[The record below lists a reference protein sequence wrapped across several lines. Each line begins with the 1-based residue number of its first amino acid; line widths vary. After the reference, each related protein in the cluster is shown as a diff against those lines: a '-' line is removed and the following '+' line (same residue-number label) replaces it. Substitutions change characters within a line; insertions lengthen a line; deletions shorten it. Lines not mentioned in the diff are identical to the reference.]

1 LDGPCNCFY
10 STFRWENT
18 HEQTRCGTGLSLF
31 AAPLFAQAKPC
42 DELKSEIS
50 AKLAAKGVKDPD
62 SRLAIVATEE
72 VKDQKV
78 VGSCESGKKKIT
90 YEAAGASS
98 APKAD
103 AAAKPAGN

>member
-1 LDGPCNCFY
+1 MKKFIAVAALYF
-10 STFRWENT
+10 
-18 HEQTRCGTGLSLF
+18 F

-50 AKLAAKGVKDPD
+50 AKLQAKGVKDPD
-62 SRLAIVATEE
+62 SRLNIVATEE

-78 VGSCESGKKKIT
+78 VGSCEGGKKKIT
-90 YEAAGASS
+90 YESPAAPA

-103 AAAKPAGN
+103 QGAKPAAN

>member
-1 LDGPCNCFY
+1 MRRILA
-10 STFRWENT
+10 TLA
-18 HEQTRCGTGLSLF
+18 LSAL
-31 AAPLFAQAKPC
+31 AAPLFAQIKPC

-78 VGSCESGKKKIT
+78 VGSCEGGKKKIT
-90 YEAAGASS
+90 YEAPGATS
-98 APKAD
+98 APKGD
-103 AAAKPAGN
+103 AAAKPSGN